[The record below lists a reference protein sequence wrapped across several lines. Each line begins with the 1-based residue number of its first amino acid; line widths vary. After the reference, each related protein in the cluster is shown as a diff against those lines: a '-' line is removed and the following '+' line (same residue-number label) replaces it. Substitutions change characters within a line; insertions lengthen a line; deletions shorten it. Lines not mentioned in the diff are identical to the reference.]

1 MCKNQNEELGNGMRE
16 MGGIRAGIR
25 GMGRECGFG
34 ESAWECGES
43 GWKCEKCGESGWR
56 CWESKWKLKYSDR
69 NDTE

>member
-43 GWKCEKCGESGWR
+43 G
-56 CWESKWKLKYSDR
+56 
-69 NDTE
+69 